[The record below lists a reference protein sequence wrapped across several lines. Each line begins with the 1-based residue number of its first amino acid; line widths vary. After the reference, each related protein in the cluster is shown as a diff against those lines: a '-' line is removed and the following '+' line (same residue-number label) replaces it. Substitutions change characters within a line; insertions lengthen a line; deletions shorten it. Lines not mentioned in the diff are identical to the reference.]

1 LLYHRAYVILRAG
14 EQEYE
19 GGLASRMLS
28 PVLFWKIFITTGSVK
43 AYLIYRRMAPST
55 SN

>member
-1 LLYHRAYVILRAG
+1 MTG
-14 EQEYE
+14 EQECE

-28 PVLFWKIFITTGSVK
+28 PVLFWKLFITTGSIK
-43 AYLIYRRMAPST
+43 AYIIYRRMALSG